1 MAKRRKLETPSAE
14 DLSKLAAEI
23 DGASAEGARSVKSA
37 PISQIAAEAA
47 GALDP
52 RPSGDRTASAQL
64 KRAEEQGL
72 LIREVALDEI
82 EAEALVRDRVVLDA
96 VALEELR
103 ASIERNGLRLPVEI
117 YANVAGAARPYAL
130 LSGYRRLVAVRQL
143 FEATGDA
150 KWSTIKAIV
159 RAPEALGGPFVA
171 MVEENEI
178 RAQLSHYE
186 RGRIAVIAAQQG
198 VFMNTEAA
206 VNALFPV
213 ASKAKRSKI
222 RSFAVIFEELGD
234 VLHFADL
241 ITEKLGLRVAN
252 ALREGHE
259 EHLRDVVINGLAD
272 TPEQEIGLLN
282 RALDALGPELDA
294 PRRSG
299 RPRKQAEAVTR
310 TGSGMA
316 LSAARKGRVTTIR
329 IEGRALENPALE
341 ALLAQIERLLREG

>member
-1 MAKRRKLETPSAE
+1 MAKRRKLEAPSAE
-14 DLSKLAAEI
+14 DLDKLAAEI
-23 DGASAEGARSVKSA
+23 EGVSEGSGRSVKPA

-47 GALDP
+47 GAVDP
-52 RPSGDRTASAQL
+52 RPSVDRAASAQL
-64 KRAEEQGL
+64 LRAEEQGL
-72 LIREVALDEI
+72 LIREVALDDI

-117 YANVAGAARPYAL
+117 YANAAGSARPYAL
-130 LSGYRRLVAVRQL
+130 LSGYRRLLAVRQL
-143 FEATGDA
+143 FEATGDK
-150 KWSTIKAIV
+150 KWSKIKAIV

-178 RAQLSHYE
+178 RAQLSQYE

-198 VFMNTEAA
+198 VFANTEAA

-222 RSFAVIFEELGD
+222 RSFSVIFEELGD
-234 VLHFADL
+234 LLQFADL
-241 ITEKLGLRVAN
+241 ITEKTGLRIAN
-252 ALREGHE
+252 AIREGHE
-259 EHLRDVVINGLAD
+259 EHLRDVLIGGFAE
-272 TPEQEIGLLN
+272 TPEREMELLT

-299 RPRKQAEAVTR
+299 RPRKQVEAVTR

-341 ALLAQIERLLREG
+341 TLLAQIERLLRES